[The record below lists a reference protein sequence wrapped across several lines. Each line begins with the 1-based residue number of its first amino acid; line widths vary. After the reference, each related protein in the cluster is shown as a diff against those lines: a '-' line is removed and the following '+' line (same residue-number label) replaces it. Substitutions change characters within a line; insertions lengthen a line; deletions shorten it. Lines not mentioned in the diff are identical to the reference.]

1 MDAFVT
7 EVIHFTAI
15 LVYVAFRHLCRPPL
29 DDVDAEH
36 HRRPPLDDVDA
47 RHHRRPPLDDADA
60 EHHRK
65 PEYRF
70 FDGIALKSNWGA
82 WGVSPI
88 EEHSSLIA

>member
-15 LVYVAFRHLCRPPL
+15 LVYVAFRHL
-29 DDVDAEH
+29 
-36 HRRPPLDDVDA
+36 RRPPLDDVDA